1 MGAANCCKKPDE
13 IVIDEIKNNK
23 EEDKLNTQE
32 QEDSYPQDTVHKTNN
47 NQEEEINNQQLYEQ
61 DGTQKIG
68 EPYEVPINV
77 SSPIRNKQMEEYEQN
92 YIQAAEYEIQDPQ
105 MQTEAVN
112 INQYTQE
119 EMPNMNLSSQI
130 RISGDSETENMNS
143 LRIRNQPE
151 IQHSGIG
158 EIDKAALISQQSA
171 APTNNLV
178 NQIITSQQVA
188 PTPISSHTQ
197 ELNIKTNI
205 VKQQPPLAQKEEEEE
220 NINKYFQIPPGQYTN
235 IDDYDNM
242 MQQNQIQAQSQ
253 KQEIK
258 VASVTPIEEN
268 DDINKYFNQ
277 ATSVNQ
283 NKLENKQS
291 DDIDIAQYFEKSTS
305 KEVNPKEVMQNII
318 NMKDLPE
325 TFGSSNIN
333 NYVQKEAKVNTTSKI
348 EKEEE
353 APFEYRKIEVN
364 VNESLPETFG
374 SSNIQQLGLNQQ
386 PETTKVTTVTKATE
400 NIKSKTNDNNNL
412 KQITTTKKTE
422 ATGNIDLN
430 NLSSNLTS
438 EQINNIINMKD
449 LPETFGSSNI
459 NNFKQTTTTTTTKTT
474 GNVDLNNLPGN
485 LTSSQIKNIVDMKD
499 LPETFGSSNI
509 NNFKQTKT
517 TTTTKT
523 TGNADLNNLPGN
535 LTSSQIKNIVDMK
548 DLPETFGSSN
558 INNFKQTTTTT
569 TTKTTGNV
577 DLNNLQGNLTSS
589 QIKNIVDMKDLPET
603 FGSSNI
609 NNFKQTKTTTTTK
622 TTGNIDLNN
631 LGNLTSSQID
641 NIINMK
647 DLPETFGS
655 SNINNIKK
663 TTVTT
668 TKTTGNMPIDLKQF
682 GLEENSSLAQNNID
696 LKQFGLETNP
706 SAMSTGQK
714 QVTTITKTIQSS
726 EPNEDY
732 SKYFQQGESQQA
744 DTNIDLKQFGLE
756 KNASGISN
764 IIQGSNITFKPSSQI
779 MKASNNYALNKT
791 ATTAPSASTPIEGLN
806 NFYKTTKTI
815 STAANAPGINLSNYG
830 VNNTQQ
836 NVTTNTNYTGN
847 KITTTKTTKTSYVGP
862 TQSTGYHYS
871 YTLPT
876 TTNTTTT
883 IKK

>member
-23 EEDKLNTQE
+23 EEDKLNAQE

-77 SSPIRNKQMEEYEQN
+77 SSPIQNKQMEEYEQN

-188 PTPISSHTQ
+188 PTPVSSHTQ

-305 KEVNPKEVMQNII
+305 KEVNPQEVMQNII

-333 NYVQKEAKVNTTSKI
+333 NYVQKEAKVTITSKI

-386 PETTKVTTVTKATE
+386 PETTKVTTVTKTTE

-412 KQITTTKKTE
+412 KQITTTTKTE

-430 NLSSNLTS
+430 NLPSNLTS

-523 TGNADLNNLPGN
+523 TGN
-535 LTSSQIKNIVDMK
+535 V
-548 DLPETFGSSN
+548 
-558 INNFKQTTTTT
+558 
-569 TTKTTGNV
+569 
-577 DLNNLQGNLTSS
+577 
-589 QIKNIVDMKDLPET
+589 
-603 FGSSNI
+603 
-609 NNFKQTKTTTTTK
+609 
-622 TTGNIDLNN
+622 DLNN

>member
-77 SSPIRNKQMEEYEQN
+77 SSPIQNKQMEEYEQN

-205 VKQQPPLAQKEEEEE
+205 VKQQPPFAQKEEEEE

-242 MQQNQIQAQSQ
+242 TQQNQIQAQSQ

-333 NYVQKEAKVNTTSKI
+333 NYVQKEAKVTTTSKI

-386 PETTKVTTVTKATE
+386 PETTKVTTVTKTTE

-509 NNFKQTKT
+509 NNFKQT
-517 TTTTKT
+517 
-523 TGNADLNNLPGN
+523 
-535 LTSSQIKNIVDMK
+535 
-548 DLPETFGSSN
+548 
-558 INNFKQTTTTT
+558 TTTT

-622 TTGNIDLNN
+622 TTGNVDLNN

>member
-77 SSPIRNKQMEEYEQN
+77 SSPIQNKQMEEYEQN

-305 KEVNPKEVMQNII
+305 KEVNPQEVMQNII

-386 PETTKVTTVTKATE
+386 PETTKVTTVTKTTE

-430 NLSSNLTS
+430 NLPSNLTS

-517 TTTTKT
+517 TT
-523 TGNADLNNLPGN
+523 
-535 LTSSQIKNIVDMK
+535 I
-548 DLPETFGSSN
+548 
-558 INNFKQTTTTT
+558 
-569 TTKTTGNV
+569 
-577 DLNNLQGNLTSS
+577 
-589 QIKNIVDMKDLPET
+589 
-603 FGSSNI
+603 
-609 NNFKQTKTTTTTK
+609 TK

-779 MKASNNYALNKT
+779 MKTSNNYALNKT

-883 IKK
+883 NKK

>member
-77 SSPIRNKQMEEYEQN
+77 SSPIQNKQMEEYEQN

-305 KEVNPKEVMQNII
+305 KEVNPQEVMQNII

-333 NYVQKEAKVNTTSKI
+333 NYVQKEAKVTTTSKI

-386 PETTKVTTVTKATE
+386 PETTKVTTVPKATE

-430 NLSSNLTS
+430 NLPSNLTS

-523 TGNADLNNLPGN
+523 TGN
-535 LTSSQIKNIVDMK
+535 V
-548 DLPETFGSSN
+548 
-558 INNFKQTTTTT
+558 
-569 TTKTTGNV
+569 
-577 DLNNLQGNLTSS
+577 
-589 QIKNIVDMKDLPET
+589 
-603 FGSSNI
+603 
-609 NNFKQTKTTTTTK
+609 
-622 TTGNIDLNN
+622 DLNN

-791 ATTAPSASTPIEGLN
+791 ATTAPSASTPIEVRLLQPM
-806 NFYKTTKTI
+806 K
-815 STAANAPGINLSNYG
+815 A
-830 VNNTQQ
+830 
-836 NVTTNTNYTGN
+836 
-847 KITTTKTTKTSYVGP
+847 
-862 TQSTGYHYS
+862 
-871 YTLPT
+871 
-876 TTNTTTT
+876 
-883 IKK
+883 

>member
-77 SSPIRNKQMEEYEQN
+77 SSPIQNKQMEEYEQN

-305 KEVNPKEVMQNII
+305 KEVNPQEVMQNII

-333 NYVQKEAKVNTTSKI
+333 SYVQKEAKVTTTSKI

-386 PETTKVTTVTKATE
+386 PETTKVTTVTKTTE

-430 NLSSNLTS
+430 DLSSNLTS
-438 EQINNIINMKD
+438 EQINNIIN
-449 LPETFGSSNI
+449 
-459 NNFKQTTTTTTTKTT
+459 
-474 GNVDLNNLPGN
+474 
-485 LTSSQIKNIVDMKD
+485 MKD

-609 NNFKQTKTTTTTK
+609 NNFKQTKTTTITK

>member
-77 SSPIRNKQMEEYEQN
+77 SSPIQNKQMEEYEQN

-188 PTPISSHTQ
+188 PTPISSQTQ

-205 VKQQPPLAQKEEEEE
+205 AKQQPPLAQKEEEEE

-333 NYVQKEAKVNTTSKI
+333 NYVQKEAKVTTTSKI

-386 PETTKVTTVTKATE
+386 PETTKVTTVTKTTE

-430 NLSSNLTS
+430 NLTP
-438 EQINNIINMKD
+438 EQINDIVNMKD

-459 NNFKQTTTTTTTKTT
+459 NNIKKTTVTTTTKAPANIEIKDVPEASASSDINKLKQITTTTKTETT
-474 GNVDLNNLPGN
+474 GNIDYNN

-517 TTTTKT
+517 TT
-523 TGNADLNNLPGN
+523 
-535 LTSSQIKNIVDMK
+535 I
-548 DLPETFGSSN
+548 
-558 INNFKQTTTTT
+558 
-569 TTKTTGNV
+569 
-577 DLNNLQGNLTSS
+577 
-589 QIKNIVDMKDLPET
+589 
-603 FGSSNI
+603 
-609 NNFKQTKTTTTTK
+609 TK

>member
-1 MGAANCCKKPDE
+1 
-13 IVIDEIKNNK
+13 
-23 EEDKLNTQE
+23 
-32 QEDSYPQDTVHKTNN
+32 
-47 NQEEEINNQQLYEQ
+47 
-61 DGTQKIG
+61 
-68 EPYEVPINV
+68 
-77 SSPIRNKQMEEYEQN
+77 
-92 YIQAAEYEIQDPQ
+92 
-105 MQTEAVN
+105 
-112 INQYTQE
+112 
-119 EMPNMNLSSQI
+119 
-130 RISGDSETENMNS
+130 
-143 LRIRNQPE
+143 
-151 IQHSGIG
+151 
-158 EIDKAALISQQSA
+158 
-171 APTNNLV
+171 
-178 NQIITSQQVA
+178 
-188 PTPISSHTQ
+188 
-197 ELNIKTNI
+197 
-205 VKQQPPLAQKEEEEE
+205 
-220 NINKYFQIPPGQYTN
+220 
-235 IDDYDNM
+235 
-242 MQQNQIQAQSQ
+242 
-253 KQEIK
+253 
-258 VASVTPIEEN
+258 
-268 DDINKYFNQ
+268 
-277 ATSVNQ
+277 
-283 NKLENKQS
+283 
-291 DDIDIAQYFEKSTS
+291 
-305 KEVNPKEVMQNII
+305 
-318 NMKDLPE
+318 
-325 TFGSSNIN
+325 
-333 NYVQKEAKVNTTSKI
+333 
-348 EKEEE
+348 
-353 APFEYRKIEVN
+353 
-364 VNESLPETFG
+364 
-374 SSNIQQLGLNQQ
+374 
-386 PETTKVTTVTKATE
+386 
-400 NIKSKTNDNNNL
+400 
-412 KQITTTKKTE
+412 
-422 ATGNIDLN
+422 
-430 NLSSNLTS
+430 
-438 EQINNIINMKD
+438 
-449 LPETFGSSNI
+449 
-459 NNFKQTTTTTTTKTT
+459 
-474 GNVDLNNLPGN
+474 
-485 LTSSQIKNIVDMKD
+485 
-499 LPETFGSSNI
+499 
-509 NNFKQTKT
+509 
-517 TTTTKT
+517 
-523 TGNADLNNLPGN
+523 
-535 LTSSQIKNIVDMK
+535 
-548 DLPETFGSSN
+548 
-558 INNFKQTTTTT
+558 
-569 TTKTTGNV
+569 
-577 DLNNLQGNLTSS
+577 
-589 QIKNIVDMKDLPET
+589 MKDLPET

>member
-77 SSPIRNKQMEEYEQN
+77 SSPIQNKQMEEYEQN

-333 NYVQKEAKVNTTSKI
+333 NYVQKEAKVTTTSKI

-386 PETTKVTTVTKATE
+386 PETTKVTTVTKTTE

-430 NLSSNLTS
+430 NLPSNLTS

-523 TGNADLNNLPGN
+523 TGN
-535 LTSSQIKNIVDMK
+535 VD
-548 DLPETFGSSN
+548 S
-558 INNFKQTTTTT
+558 
-569 TTKTTGNV
+569 
-577 DLNNLQGNLTSS
+577 
-589 QIKNIVDMKDLPET
+589 
-603 FGSSNI
+603 
-609 NNFKQTKTTTTTK
+609 
-622 TTGNIDLNN
+622 NN

>member
-77 SSPIRNKQMEEYEQN
+77 SSPIQNKQMEEYEQN

-305 KEVNPKEVMQNII
+305 KEVNPQEVMQNII

-333 NYVQKEAKVNTTSKI
+333 NYVQKEAKVTTTSKI

-386 PETTKVTTVTKATE
+386 PETTKVTTVTKTTE

-430 NLSSNLTS
+430 NLPSNLTS

-517 TTTTKT
+517 TT
-523 TGNADLNNLPGN
+523 
-535 LTSSQIKNIVDMK
+535 I
-548 DLPETFGSSN
+548 
-558 INNFKQTTTTT
+558 
-569 TTKTTGNV
+569 
-577 DLNNLQGNLTSS
+577 
-589 QIKNIVDMKDLPET
+589 
-603 FGSSNI
+603 
-609 NNFKQTKTTTTTK
+609 TK

>member
-77 SSPIRNKQMEEYEQN
+77 SSPIQNKQMEEYEQN

-333 NYVQKEAKVNTTSKI
+333 NYVQKEAKVTTTSKI

-509 NNFKQTKT
+509 NNFKQ
-517 TTTTKT
+517 
-523 TGNADLNNLPGN
+523 
-535 LTSSQIKNIVDMK
+535 I
-548 DLPETFGSSN
+548 
-558 INNFKQTTTTT
+558 
-569 TTKTTGNV
+569 
-577 DLNNLQGNLTSS
+577 
-589 QIKNIVDMKDLPET
+589 
-603 FGSSNI
+603 
-609 NNFKQTKTTTTTK
+609 KTTTTTK

>member
-77 SSPIRNKQMEEYEQN
+77 SSPIQNKQMEEYEQN

-305 KEVNPKEVMQNII
+305 KEVNPQEVMQNII

-333 NYVQKEAKVNTTSKI
+333 NYVQKEAKVTTTSKI

-412 KQITTTKKTE
+412 KQITTTTKTE

-430 NLSSNLTS
+430 NLPSNLTS

-474 GNVDLNNLPGN
+474 GNV
-485 LTSSQIKNIVDMKD
+485 
-499 LPETFGSSNI
+499 
-509 NNFKQTKT
+509 
-517 TTTTKT
+517 
-523 TGNADLNNLPGN
+523 DLNNLPGN

-622 TTGNIDLNN
+622 TTGNVDLNN

>member
-77 SSPIRNKQMEEYEQN
+77 SSPIQNKQMEEYEQN

-305 KEVNPKEVMQNII
+305 KEVNPQEVMQNII

-333 NYVQKEAKVNTTSKI
+333 NYVQKEAKVTTTSKI

-386 PETTKVTTVTKATE
+386 PETTKVTTVTKTTE

-412 KQITTTKKTE
+412 KQITTTTKTE

-430 NLSSNLTS
+430 NLPSNLTS

-474 GNVDLNNLPGN
+474 GNVDLNNLP
-485 LTSSQIKNIVDMKD
+485 
-499 LPETFGSSNI
+499 
-509 NNFKQTKT
+509 
-517 TTTTKT
+517 
-523 TGNADLNNLPGN
+523 
-535 LTSSQIKNIVDMK
+535 
-548 DLPETFGSSN
+548 
-558 INNFKQTTTTT
+558 
-569 TTKTTGNV
+569 
-577 DLNNLQGNLTSS
+577 GNLTSS

>member
-77 SSPIRNKQMEEYEQN
+77 SSPIQNKQMEEYEQN

-333 NYVQKEAKVNTTSKI
+333 NYVQKEAKVTTTSKI

-412 KQITTTKKTE
+412 KQITTTTKTE

-430 NLSSNLTS
+430 NLPSNLTS

-474 GNVDLNNLPGN
+474 GNVDLNNLP
-485 LTSSQIKNIVDMKD
+485 
-499 LPETFGSSNI
+499 
-509 NNFKQTKT
+509 
-517 TTTTKT
+517 
-523 TGNADLNNLPGN
+523 
-535 LTSSQIKNIVDMK
+535 
-548 DLPETFGSSN
+548 
-558 INNFKQTTTTT
+558 
-569 TTKTTGNV
+569 
-577 DLNNLQGNLTSS
+577 GNLTSS

>member
-77 SSPIRNKQMEEYEQN
+77 SSPIQNKQMEEYEQN

-333 NYVQKEAKVNTTSKI
+333 NYVQKEAKVTTTSKI

-386 PETTKVTTVTKATE
+386 PETTKVTTVTKTTE

-509 NNFKQTKT
+509 NNFKQT
-517 TTTTKT
+517 
-523 TGNADLNNLPGN
+523 
-535 LTSSQIKNIVDMK
+535 
-548 DLPETFGSSN
+548 
-558 INNFKQTTTTT
+558 TTTT

-622 TTGNIDLNN
+622 TTGNVDLNN

>member
-77 SSPIRNKQMEEYEQN
+77 SSPIQNKQMEEYEQN

-305 KEVNPKEVMQNII
+305 KEVNPQEVMQNII

-333 NYVQKEAKVNTTSKI
+333 NYVQKEAKVTTTSKI

-485 LTSSQIKNIVDMKD
+485 LTSSQIK
-499 LPETFGSSNI
+499 
-509 NNFKQTKT
+509 
-517 TTTTKT
+517 
-523 TGNADLNNLPGN
+523 
-535 LTSSQIKNIVDMK
+535 K

>member
-77 SSPIRNKQMEEYEQN
+77 SSPIQNKQMEEYEQN

-291 DDIDIAQYFEKSTS
+291 DDIDIAQYFEKSSS
-305 KEVNPKEVMQNII
+305 KEVNPQEVMQNII

-333 NYVQKEAKVNTTSKI
+333 NYVQKEAKVTTTSKI

-386 PETTKVTTVTKATE
+386 PETTKVTTVTKTTE

-430 NLSSNLTS
+430 NLPSNLTS

-509 NNFKQTKT
+509 NNFKQTTT

-523 TGNADLNNLPGN
+523 TGNVDLNNLPGN

-558 INNFKQTTTTT
+558 INNFKQT
-569 TTKTTGNV
+569 
-577 DLNNLQGNLTSS
+577 
-589 QIKNIVDMKDLPET
+589 
-603 FGSSNI
+603 
-609 NNFKQTKTTTTTK
+609 KTTTITK

>member
-77 SSPIRNKQMEEYEQN
+77 SSPIQNKQMEEYEQN

-283 NKLENKQS
+283 NKLKNKQS

-333 NYVQKEAKVNTTSKI
+333 NYVQKEAKVTTTSKI

-386 PETTKVTTVTKATE
+386 PETTKVTTVTKTTE

-499 LPETFGSSNI
+499 LNHY
-509 NNFKQTKT
+509 NN
-517 TTTTKT
+517 
-523 TGNADLNNLPGN
+523 
-535 LTSSQIKNIVDMK
+535 
-548 DLPETFGSSN
+548 
-558 INNFKQTTTTT
+558 
-569 TTKTTGNV
+569 
-577 DLNNLQGNLTSS
+577 
-589 QIKNIVDMKDLPET
+589 
-603 FGSSNI
+603 
-609 NNFKQTKTTTTTK
+609 
-622 TTGNIDLNN
+622 
-631 LGNLTSSQID
+631 
-641 NIINMK
+641 
-647 DLPETFGS
+647 
-655 SNINNIKK
+655 
-663 TTVTT
+663 
-668 TKTTGNMPIDLKQF
+668 
-682 GLEENSSLAQNNID
+682 
-696 LKQFGLETNP
+696 
-706 SAMSTGQK
+706 
-714 QVTTITKTIQSS
+714 
-726 EPNEDY
+726 
-732 SKYFQQGESQQA
+732 
-744 DTNIDLKQFGLE
+744 
-756 KNASGISN
+756 
-764 IIQGSNITFKPSSQI
+764 
-779 MKASNNYALNKT
+779 
-791 ATTAPSASTPIEGLN
+791 
-806 NFYKTTKTI
+806 
-815 STAANAPGINLSNYG
+815 
-830 VNNTQQ
+830 
-836 NVTTNTNYTGN
+836 
-847 KITTTKTTKTSYVGP
+847 
-862 TQSTGYHYS
+862 
-871 YTLPT
+871 
-876 TTNTTTT
+876 
-883 IKK
+883 

>member
-77 SSPIRNKQMEEYEQN
+77 SSPIQNKQMEEYEQN

-333 NYVQKEAKVNTTSKI
+333 NYVQKEAKVTTTSKI

-386 PETTKVTTVTKATE
+386 PETTKVTTVTKTTE

-509 NNFKQTKT
+509 NNFKQT
-517 TTTTKT
+517 
-523 TGNADLNNLPGN
+523 
-535 LTSSQIKNIVDMK
+535 
-548 DLPETFGSSN
+548 
-558 INNFKQTTTTT
+558 TTTT

-577 DLNNLQGNLTSS
+577 DLNNLPGNLTSS

-622 TTGNIDLNN
+622 TTGNVDLNN

-806 NFYKTTKTI
+806 NFYKTTKRI

>member
-77 SSPIRNKQMEEYEQN
+77 SSPIQNKQMEEYEQN

-305 KEVNPKEVMQNII
+305 KEVNPQEVMQNII

-333 NYVQKEAKVNTTSKI
+333 NYVQKEAKVTTTSKI

-386 PETTKVTTVTKATE
+386 PETTKVTTVTKTTE

-430 NLSSNLTS
+430 DLSSNLTS

-558 INNFKQTTTTT
+558 INNFKQT
-569 TTKTTGNV
+569 
-577 DLNNLQGNLTSS
+577 
-589 QIKNIVDMKDLPET
+589 
-603 FGSSNI
+603 
-609 NNFKQTKTTTTTK
+609 KTTTITK

>member
-77 SSPIRNKQMEEYEQN
+77 SSPIQNKQMEEYEQN

-305 KEVNPKEVMQNII
+305 KEVNPQEVMQNII

-333 NYVQKEAKVNTTSKI
+333 NYVQKEAKVTTTSKI

-386 PETTKVTTVTKATE
+386 PETTKVTTVTKTTE

-523 TGNADLNNLPGN
+523 TGN
-535 LTSSQIKNIVDMK
+535 V
-548 DLPETFGSSN
+548 
-558 INNFKQTTTTT
+558 
-569 TTKTTGNV
+569 
-577 DLNNLQGNLTSS
+577 
-589 QIKNIVDMKDLPET
+589 
-603 FGSSNI
+603 
-609 NNFKQTKTTTTTK
+609 
-622 TTGNIDLNN
+622 DLNN